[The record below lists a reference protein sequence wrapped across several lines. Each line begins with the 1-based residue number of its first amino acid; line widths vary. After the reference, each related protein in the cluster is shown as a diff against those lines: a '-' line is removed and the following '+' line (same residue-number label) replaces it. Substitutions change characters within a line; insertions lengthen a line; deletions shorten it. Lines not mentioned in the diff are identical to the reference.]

1 MKMLDYVVM
10 ANSRLRE
17 NLARAVELTDPLVK
31 AFTASASATVRIVA
45 SSHRVRLATPLIAL
59 AITCRISW
67 ACRSQW

>member
-31 AFTASASATVRIVA
+31 AFTASASATVRIGFV
-45 SSHRVRLATPLIAL
+45 SPL
-59 AITCRISW
+59 R
-67 ACRSQW
+67 

>member
-31 AFTASASATVRIVA
+31 AFTA
-45 SSHRVRLATPLIAL
+45 
-59 AITCRISW
+59 
-67 ACRSQW
+67 